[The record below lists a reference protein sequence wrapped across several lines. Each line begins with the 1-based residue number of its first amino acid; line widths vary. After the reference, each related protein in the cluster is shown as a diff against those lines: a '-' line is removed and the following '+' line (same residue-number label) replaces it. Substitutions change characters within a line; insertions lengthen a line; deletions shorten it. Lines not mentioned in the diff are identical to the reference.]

1 MSLNTTIRNAL
12 PVSLLFGE
20 IRHDF
25 LAAVGWKSPNSS
37 ISSTSS
43 SLSLDETPSFS
54 TLPTKSV
61 KAPSPKP
68 TNGITQ
74 MHFHTISNHQSINK
88 SNQFQK
94 RENEVNS
101 NSKKSPMLRRMKLAL
116 AEAEM
121 KNHMDS
127 FQSTNQN
134 DSSGIQVTK
143 PIYQNSIKE
152 SSTTGSNS
160 NITNNNLPNQ
170 NSWQNSTRKG
180 TVKADEDFEF
190 QGFPK
195 PPPQF
200 FPPPTPITTQTVQ
213 NSLNRPSGS
222 LESPPKQ
229 AQSEFQD
236 YPSVEIKRI
245 PLIFKG
251 MFQFDQRNSPITHLL
266 INFLA
271 PSPKSPDYKNEK
283 TSVLDELKQK
293 QESGT
298 GTGTGNGPIYKK
310 NRSPMLRRMK
320 LALAH
325 IENESDL

>member
-1 MSLNTTIRNAL
+1 MMESKTVGRVPNR
-12 PVSLLFGE
+12 
-20 IRHDF
+20 
-25 LAAVGWKSPNSS
+25 AAVGWKSPNNS

-43 SLSLDETPSFS
+43 SLSSDETPSFS

-68 TNGITQ
+68 TSGITQ

-88 SNQFQK
+88 SNQFQQ

-152 SSTTGSNS
+152 RSTTGSNS

-245 PLIFKG
+245 PLIFK
-251 MFQFDQRNSPITHLL
+251 
-266 INFLA
+266 A

>member
-1 MSLNTTIRNAL
+1 MMESKTVGRVPNR
-12 PVSLLFGE
+12 
-20 IRHDF
+20 
-25 LAAVGWKSPNSS
+25 AAVGWKSPNNS

-43 SLSLDETPSFS
+43 SLSSDETPSFS

-68 TNGITQ
+68 TSGITQ

-88 SNQFQK
+88 SNQFQQ

-121 KNHMDS
+121 KNRMDS

-152 SSTTGSNS
+152 RSTTGSNS

-200 FPPPTPITTQTVQ
+200 FPPPPPITTQTVQ

-245 PLIFKG
+245 PLIFK
-251 MFQFDQRNSPITHLL
+251 
-266 INFLA
+266 A